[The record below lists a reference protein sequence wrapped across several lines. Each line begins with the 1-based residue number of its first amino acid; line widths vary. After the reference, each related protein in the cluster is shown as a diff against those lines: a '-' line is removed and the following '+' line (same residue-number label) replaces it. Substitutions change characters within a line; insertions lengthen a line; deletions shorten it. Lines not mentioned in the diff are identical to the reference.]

1 MESIFSMTSHIDYF
15 LLNETLLNVGAI
27 HSASQVHGFLC
38 GLLSGASDQKPE
50 EAAAP
55 IHTLDSEKWLKALY
69 EFSDLEHVG
78 ETFDTAT
85 ETLLTDLNTQT
96 FSQLCSDKFSFS
108 MLLPEDDASLARRIQ
123 EIAAWSQGY
132 LHGIVCSGL
141 DAQTKLSPESAEG
154 LKDLAHIAQLDD
166 GVEESEENEKYI
178 MQTVEYI
185 KIVVLTVFSELT
197 VPTSDDSLPQS
208 GQSLH

>member
-1 MESIFSMTSHIDYF
+1 MTSHIDYF

-38 GLLSGASDQKPE
+38 GLLSGASDQKPDVST
-50 EAAAP
+50 P
-55 IHTLDSEKWLKALY
+55 THTLDNEKWLKALY

-78 ETFDTAT
+78 ETFDGDT
-85 ETLLTDLNTQT
+85 EALLTDLNTQT
-96 FSQLCSDKFSFS
+96 FNQLCSDKFSFS

-141 DAQTKLSPESAEG
+141 DADTKLSPESAEG

-166 GVEESEENEKYI
+166 SVEQSEENEQYI

-185 KIVVLTVFSELT
+185 KVVVLTVFSELT
-197 VPTSDDSLPQS
+197 VPTSDDSVPQS